1 MTDRPAADDMVAK
14 SEGALP
20 EGEAAAAAAP
30 EMVPAAQVTAA
41 LEAAAEFKDK
51 LLRTLAEMENL
62 RRRTEREVNDA
73 RVYGVG
79 SPATLAVAD
88 NRYRAL
94 VQSGRAE
101 RASTS
106 GQGADRGPS

>member
-73 RVYGVG
+73 RVYGVPV
-79 SPATLAVAD
+79 SPATCWRWPTICTA
-88 NRYRAL
+88 RWYRRL
-94 VQSGRAE
+94 RAA
-101 RASTS
+101 RA
-106 GQGADRGPS
+106 